1 MEMMFSSLGND
12 IRNFRIEAGLSQ
24 EQLSTLCGIDRAQLS
39 KIEKGTVIGV
49 TFNTIA
55 KIYDALGMKLVP
67 VKEEVKNLD
76 VHPFVKWAGGKT
88 QLLEVIES
96 HLPETFN
103 RYFEPFV
110 GGGALL
116 FKLQPKAFSINDSNE
131 ELICVYKC
139 LENNELFEL
148 LKKELLKHEE
158 NHSEKYYY
166 QVREMDKLEGFNKLP
181 IYVRAA
187 RMIYLNKACF
197 NGLYR
202 VNSKGYFNVPSGKKK
217 VVNCFDKKT
226 FDNLNLFFKNRKT
239 VITNIDFEV
248 AVKNAK
254 TGDFVYFDPP
264 YDTWE
269 DKNSFTSYD
278 KNAFGKEEQIRLAKV
293 FKELSDKGVYVM
305 LSNHNTKF
313 INELYKGFH
322 ITIVPAKR
330 MINAKADGRGEVEE
344 VIVTNYE

>member
-1 MEMMFSSLGND
+1 MEMMLSSLGND

-88 QLLEVIES
+88 QLIEVIES

-202 VNSKGYFNVPSGKKK
+202 VNSKGYFNVPSGKKE

-226 FDNLNLFFKNRKT
+226 FDNLNLFFKNRKP
-239 VITNIDFEV
+239 VITNIDFED

-254 TGDFVYFDPP
+254 NGDFVYFDPP